1 MRSLIYNSSV
11 LIILMTVCS
20 LLTGCSS
27 FIQPLSSGK
36 ATVGYESHVFQQLMA
51 LPPPTEPVVVVVYKF
66 RDQTGQYKTSD
77 TVLQYSTA
85 VTQGATSL
93 LIKALMDAG
102 NGKWF
107 TVLEREGLSN
117 LLNERKIIR
126 QTRKQYGNGNANGN
140 LPPLPPLLYAPIMLD
155 GGIVAYES
163 NLLSG
168 GMGARY
174 FGAGG
179 FAEFRRDTVTVDLRA
194 VSVKRGTILKTL
206 QTRKTIFSAKLEGGL
221 FRFVDPLRLLEIE
234 AGISSNEAPQMAVR
248 EAIEMAV
255 YGMIM
260 EGVQD
265 KIWTFDDSKTGDAIL
280 ASYLDEKNE
289 KLAANFDDDGR
300 LVHDWETEAD
310 LSEIDEDDLEWW
322 QQRDALN

>member
-1 MRSLIYNSSV
+1 MRRYRHPGILLLLLSVVSLVSH
-11 LIILMTVCS
+11 
-20 LLTGCSS
+20 GCST

-36 ATVGYESHVFQQLMA
+36 AEVGYESQVFQQLVS
-51 LPPPTEPVVVVVYKF
+51 LPPPTEPIVVVVYKF
-66 RDQTGQYKTSD
+66 RDQSGQYKSSD

-126 QTRKQYGNGNANGN
+126 QTRKQYTNGDQQ
-140 LPPLPPLLYAPIMLD
+140 LPPLPPLLYAPILLD

-179 FAEFRRDTVTVDLRA
+179 FTEFRRDTVTVDLRA
-194 VSVKRGTILKTL
+194 VSVKRGTILNTL
-206 QTRKTIFSAKLEGGL
+206 QTRKTILSAKLEGGL

-234 AGISSNEAPQMAVR
+234 VGLASNEAPQMAVR
-248 EAIEMAV
+248 EAIELAV
-255 YGMIM
+255 YGLIL
-260 EGVQD
+260 EGVKD
-265 KIWTFDDSKTGDAIL
+265 NTWAFKDPKAGTHIL
-280 ASYLDEKNE
+280 ASYFEEKRE
-289 KLAANFDDDGR
+289 KLQPPKKLAQAADTPESDSLFGGNTEDK
-300 LVHDWETEAD
+300 DW
-310 LSEIDEDDLEWW
+310 
-322 QQRDALN
+322 

>member
-1 MRSLIYNSSV
+1 MDLWRKSQ
-11 LIILMTVCS
+11 IIVVGLGC
-20 LLTGCSS
+20 LLGILGGCSS
-27 FIQPLSSGK
+27 MIQPLTSSK
-36 ATVGYESHVFQQLMA
+36 PVVGYESSVFQQLAA
-51 LPPPTEPVVVVVYKF
+51 LPPPPEPIVVSVYKF

-102 NGKWF
+102 QGQWF
-107 TVLEREGLSN
+107 TVLERESLSN

-126 QTRKQYGNGNANGN
+126 QTRKQYTNGGMD
-140 LPPLPPLLYAPIMLD
+140 LSPLPPLLYAPIMLD

-179 FAEFRRDTVTVDLRA
+179 FTEFRRDTVTVDLRA
-194 VSVKRGTILKTL
+194 VSVKRGNILNTL

-221 FRFVDPLRLLEIE
+221 FRFVDPLRILEAE
-234 AGISSNEAPQMAVR
+234 AGLSSNEPPQMAVR

-255 YGMIM
+255 YGMILD
-260 EGVQD
+260 GVQKNLWAFADPTAGEAVLTRYLED
-265 KIWTFDDSKTGDAIL
+265 KQEQLVAQFDTNGQLTAITH
-280 ASYLDEKNE
+280 AAPERDNE
-289 KLAANFDDDGR
+289 T
-300 LVHDWETEAD
+300 W
-310 LSEIDEDDLEWW
+310 
-322 QQRDALN
+322 

>member
-1 MRSLIYNSSV
+1 MKKPNYSYSANV
-11 LIILMTVCS
+11 LIIVGC
-20 LLTGCSS
+20 LLLSACSS
-27 FIQPLSSGK
+27 VFQPLSSDK
-36 ATVGYESHVFQQLMA
+36 AVVGYESHVFQQLA
-51 LPPPTEPVVVVVYKF
+51 SLPPPTEPIVVSVYKF
-66 RDQTGQYKTSD
+66 RDQTGQYKPSD

-102 NGKWF
+102 EGKWF
-107 TVLEREGLSN
+107 TVLERESLSS

-126 QTRKQYGNGNANGN
+126 QTRRQYTNGDST

-168 GMGARY
+168 GVGARY

-179 FAEFRRDTVTVDLRA
+179 FTEFRRDTVTVDLRA
-194 VSVKRGTILKTL
+194 ISVKRGTILKTL

-221 FRFVDPLRLLEIE
+221 FRFMDPLRILEME
-234 AGISSNEAPQMAVR
+234 AGLSSNEPPQMAVR

-255 YGMIM
+255 YGMILD
-260 EGVQD
+260 GVHENLWSFADPEAGTPIVTRYLKEKEERPVVQLKTNDNQIASLQD
-265 KIWTFDDSKTGDAIL
+265 SDD
-280 ASYLDEKNE
+280 
-289 KLAANFDDDGR
+289 
-300 LVHDWETEAD
+300 
-310 LSEIDEDDLEWW
+310 EW
-322 QQRDALN
+322 

>member
-1 MRSLIYNSSV
+1 MRRLIDNSYALIFFMSV
-11 LIILMTVCS
+11 YM
-20 LLTGCSS
+20 LLTGCFS
-27 FIQPLSSGK
+27 FIQPVSSGK
-36 ATVGYESHVFQQLMA
+36 AIVGYESHVFQQLMA

-102 NGKWF
+102 NGRWF

-126 QTRKQYGNGNANGN
+126 QTRKQYGNANGQ

-155 GGIVAYES
+155 GGVVAYES

-179 FAEFRRDTVTVDLRA
+179 FTEFRRDTVTVDLRA

-255 YGMIM
+255 YAMIM
-260 EGVQD
+260 EGMKD
-265 KIWTFDDSKTGDAIL
+265 RLWSFDDPKIGNAIL
-280 ASYLDEKNE
+280 ASYLDEKDE
-289 KLAANFDDDGR
+289 KLTANFDAEGR
-300 LVHDWETEAD
+300 LVHNWEDETHLTEM
-310 LSEIDEDDLEWW
+310 DEDDLEWW
-322 QQRDALN
+322 

>member
-1 MRSLIYNSSV
+1 MKRHRFSGRTLLLLCVGSLCLNA
-11 LIILMTVCS
+11 CS
-20 LLTGCSS
+20 T
-27 FIQPLSSGK
+27 FVQPLTSGK
-36 ATVGYESHVFQQLMA
+36 AKVGYESQVFQQLVS
-51 LPPPTEPVVVVVYKF
+51 LPPPKEPIVVVVYKF
-66 RDQTGQYKTSD
+66 RDHTGQYKSSD

-93 LIKALMDAG
+93 LIKALMDTG

-126 QTRKQYGNGNANGN
+126 QTRKQYINGGEK
-140 LPPLPPLLYAPIMLD
+140 LPPLPPLLYAPILLD

-179 FAEFRRDTVTVDLRA
+179 FTEFRRDTVTVDLRA
-194 VSVKRGTILKTL
+194 VSVKRGTILNTL
-206 QTRKTIFSAKLEGGL
+206 QTRKTILSAKLEGGL

-234 AGISSNEAPQMAVR
+234 AGIASNEAPQMAVR
-248 EAIEMAV
+248 EAIELAV
-255 YGMIM
+255 YGLIL
-260 EGVQD
+260 EGVKDQ
-265 KIWTFDDSKTGDAIL
+265 IWTFKNPEVGASIL
-280 ASYLDEKNE
+280 ASYFDEKQEPKYTAGKTN
-289 KLAANFDDDGR
+289 G
-300 LVHDWETEAD
+300 
-310 LSEIDEDDLEWW
+310 
-322 QQRDALN
+322 

>member
-1 MRSLIYNSSV
+1 MRRLIDSLSALIV
-11 LIILMTVCS
+11 LLLPCL
-20 LLTGCSS
+20 LLTSCSS
-27 FIQPLSSGK
+27 FVQPLTSGK
-36 ATVGYESHVFQQLMA
+36 ATVGFESHVFQQLMA

-102 NGKWF
+102 DGQWF

-126 QTRKQYGNGNANGN
+126 QTRKQYGNGSANGA

-155 GGIVAYES
+155 GGVVAYES

-174 FGAGG
+174 FGVGG
-179 FAEFRRDTVTVDLRA
+179 FTEFRRDTVTVDLRA

-206 QTRKTIFSAKLEGGL
+206 QTRKTIFSAKMEGGL

-260 EGVQD
+260 EGVKD
-265 KIWTFDDSKTGDAIL
+265 KLWTFSDSTTGGAIL
-280 ASYLDEKNE
+280 AAYLDEKDE
-289 KLAANFDDDGR
+289 QLASSFDDDGR
-300 LVHDWETEAD
+300 LVHDWEHWPAD
-310 LSEIDEDDLEWW
+310 DEEPELEWW

>member
-1 MRSLIYNSSV
+1 MNVHRKFLILVGY
-11 LIILMTVCS
+11 LVCVFS
-20 LLTGCSS
+20 GCSPM
-27 FIQPLSSGK
+27 IQPMSSGK
-36 ATVGYESHVFQQLMA
+36 AVVGYESHVFEQLAA
-51 LPPPTEPVVVVVYKF
+51 LPPPSEPIVVSVYKF
-66 RDQTGQYKTSD
+66 RDQTGQYKPSD

-102 NGKWF
+102 QGTWF
-107 TVLEREGLSN
+107 TVLERENLSS

-126 QTRKQYGNGNANGN
+126 QTRKQYTNGNST

-179 FAEFRRDTVTVDLRA
+179 FTEFRRDTVTVDLRA
-194 VSVKRGTILKTL
+194 ISVKRGTILKTL

-221 FRFVDPLRLLEIE
+221 FRFVDPLRLFEAEI
-234 AGISSNEAPQMAVR
+234 GISSNEPPQMAVR

-255 YGMIM
+255 YGLILD
-260 EGVQD
+260 GVGSNLWSFAD
-265 KIWTFDDSKTGDAIL
+265 PEAAAPIIAD
-280 ASYLDEKNE
+280 YLEEKE
-289 KLAANFDDDGR
+289 EQ
-300 LVHDWETEAD
+300 LVAQLNTAKNQTESSS
-310 LSEIDEDDLEWW
+310 SEYEW
-322 QQRDALN
+322 

>member
-1 MRSLIYNSSV
+1 MKRFLHTSCLYMLTIAGCLMLHACSSV
-11 LIILMTVCS
+11 
-20 LLTGCSS
+20 
-27 FIQPLSSGK
+27 IQPLSSGK
-36 ATVGYESHVFQQLMA
+36 AVVGYESAVFQQLTA

-102 NGKWF
+102 DGKWF

-126 QTRKQYGNGNANGN
+126 QTRKQYTNGEPKG
-140 LPPLPPLLYAPIMLD
+140 LPGLPPLLYAPILLD

-179 FAEFRRDTVTVDLRA
+179 FTEFRRDTVTVDLRA
-194 VSVKRGTILKTL
+194 VSVKRGTILNTL
-206 QTRKTIFSAKLEGGL
+206 QTRKTILSAKLEGGL

-234 AGISSNEAPQMAVR
+234 AGVASNEAPQMAVR
-248 EAIEMAV
+248 EAIELAV
-255 YGMIM
+255 YGMIL
-260 EGVQD
+260 EGVKD
-265 KIWTFDDSKTGDAIL
+265 DLWTFADAEAGASIL
-280 ASYLDEKNE
+280 AAYLDEKDE
-289 KLAANFDDDGR
+289 QLESTFDASGQLVQISQDDEYPDDD
-300 LVHDWETEAD
+300 
-310 LSEIDEDDLEWW
+310 SDLEWW
-322 QQRDALN
+322 QERDAF

>member
-1 MRSLIYNSSV
+1 MRRYHYSGSAFF
-11 LIILMTVCS
+11 LIIA
-20 LLTGCSS
+20 SS
-27 FIQPLSSGK
+27 FLLQACSTLFQPLTSGK
-36 ATVGYESHVFQQLMA
+36 AEVGYESQVFQQLA
-51 LPPPTEPVVVVVYKF
+51 SLPPPTEPIVVVVYKF
-66 RDQTGQYKTSD
+66 RDHTGQYKSSD
-77 TVLQYSTA
+77 AVLQYSTA

-126 QTRKQYGNGNANGN
+126 QTRKQYVNGGEK
-140 LPPLPPLLYAPIMLD
+140 LPPLPPLLYAPILLD

-179 FAEFRRDTVTVDLRA
+179 FTEFRRDTVTVDLRA
-194 VSVKRGTILKTL
+194 VSVKRGTILNTL
-206 QTRKTIFSAKLEGGL
+206 QTRKTILSAKLEGGL

-234 AGISSNEAPQMAVR
+234 AGIASNEAPQMAVR
-248 EAIEMAV
+248 EAIELAV
-255 YGMIM
+255 YGLIL
-260 EGVQD
+260 EGIKDQ
-265 KIWTFDDSKTGDAIL
+265 IWTFKDPEAGAPIL
-280 ASYLDEKNE
+280 ASYLDEKQE
-289 KLAANFDDDGR
+289 QIDS
-300 LVHDWETEAD
+300 D
-310 LSEIDEDDLEWW
+310 LD
-322 QQRDALN
+322 NG